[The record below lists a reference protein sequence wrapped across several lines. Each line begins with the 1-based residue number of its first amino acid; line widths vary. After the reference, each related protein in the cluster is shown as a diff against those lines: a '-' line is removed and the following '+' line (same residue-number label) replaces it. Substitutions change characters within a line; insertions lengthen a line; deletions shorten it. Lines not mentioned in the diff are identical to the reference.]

1 MSLKGQTQPCSL
13 AKASLHFFP
22 SPAAFRTWLSAN
34 AATAPELLVGY
45 YKVGSG
51 RPSMTWSESVDEAL
65 CFGWIDGVRRSLDD
79 QSYCIRFT
87 PRRPRSIWS
96 AVNIAK
102 VEALRAAGR
111 MTPSGEAAFAQRLAH
126 KSAIY
131 SYEQPAQQQADL
143 SAAELRQ
150 FKRDKR
156 AWAFFNDAHPPSARK
171 TLLHWVC
178 SAKKAETRASR
189 LARLIEACAAGERLR

>member
-1 MSLKGQTQPCSL
+1 MKPPTE
-13 AKASLHFFP
+13 FFP
-22 SPAAFRTWLSAN
+22 GPTAFHTWLESH

-65 CFGWIDGVRRSLDD
+65 CFGWIDGVRRSIDE

-87 PRRPRSIWS
+87 PRRPGSTWS

-102 VEALRAAGR
+102 VEVLRAAGR
-111 MTPSGEAAFAQRLAH
+111 MTPAGEAAYAQRLAH

-131 SYEQPAQQQADL
+131 SYEQRQETQATPLPVEL
-143 SAAELRQ
+143 SAAELRL
-150 FKRDKR
+150 FKRDKA
-156 AWAFFNDAHPPSARK
+156 AWTFFNESTPPSARK
-171 TLLHWVC
+171 TLLHWIC
-178 SAKKAETRASR
+178 SAKKPETRASR
-189 LARLIEACAAGERLR
+189 LAQLIAASAAGKRLR

>member
-1 MSLKGQTQPCSL
+1 MSHPKPSYL
-13 AKASLHFFP
+13 FFADA
-22 SPAAFRTWLSAN
+22 AAFRTWLEKH
-34 AATAPELLVGY
+34 AATATELLVGY

-65 CFGWIDGVRRSLDD
+65 CFGWIDGVRRSIDE

-87 PRRPRSIWS
+87 PRRPGSTWS

-111 MTPSGEAAFAQRLAH
+111 MTPAGEAAYALRLAH

-131 SYEQPAQQQADL
+131 SYEQQQQTQAATPLPAEL
-143 SAAELRQ
+143 SAAELRL
-150 FKRDKR
+150 FKRDKS

-178 SAKKAETRASR
+178 SAKKAETRATR
-189 LARLIEACAAGERLR
+189 LAKLIAACAAGERLR

>member
-1 MSLKGQTQPCSL
+1 MKHPLPPYT
-13 AKASLHFFP
+13 FFP
-22 SPAAFRTWLSAN
+22 DKTAFRTWLSAH

-65 CFGWIDGVRRSLDD
+65 CFGWIDGVRRSIDD

-87 PRRPRSIWS
+87 PRRPGSTWS

-111 MTPSGEAAFAQRLAH
+111 MTPAGEAAYAQRLAH
-126 KSAIY
+126 KSAVY
-131 SYEQPAQQQADL
+131 SYEQQQTPAPTPPAEL

-150 FKRDKR
+150 FKRDKP
-156 AWAFFNDAHPPSARK
+156 AWAFFNEAHPPGARK

-189 LARLIEACAAGERLR
+189 LAKLIAACAAGERLR